1 MIKLTIDQYLLP
13 AQREVVDH
21 IQWALTEVARSDVPV
36 CVLWIAPPGS
46 GKSELFRILE
56 RHIPNN
62 KKGDQVTRPFLA
74 IEMPHTGEASALLR
88 VILDAA
94 GIPLRAT
101 RTTKPLEL
109 MADTF
114 DALETQD
121 VSCLAVE
128 ELHNAL
134 KKGSA
139 EFKGQGAEML
149 KFLINATGRPKRVL
163 FASTTG
169 DIEKVLE
176 PFEELRTRFIVVRT
190 HRLGFSEEADPPAFR
205 QVAMEIAKK
214 QGVDGYITTADELA
228 FPRLMFSIDSNLR
241 QLNTLLARFASLV
254 DDANASGR
262 AVDTLALLSKAV
274 ASVTNKPES
283 ENPFLWSDEFLG
295 ERVAA
300 AMNRRAR

>member
-1 MIKLTIDQYLLP
+1 MNFFETI
-13 AQREVVDH
+13 
-21 IQWALTEVARSDVPV
+21 
-36 CVLWIAPPGS
+36 
-46 GKSELFRILE
+46 RISL
-56 RHIPNN
+56 
-62 KKGDQVTRPFLA
+62 D
-74 IEMPHTGEASALLR
+74 ALLVNR
-88 VILDAA
+88 
-94 GIPLRAT
+94 LRAVLTTLGIIIGVGAVIGLVSLGRGVENYIGAQFQALGSNVLFVFSSPPTSGT
-101 RTTKPLEL
+101 RTTIQPLTTLEA
-109 MADTF
+109 AD
-114 DALETQD
+114 L
-121 VSCLAVE
+121 S
-128 ELHNAL
+128 N
-134 KKGSA
+134 
-139 EFKGQGAEML
+139 
-149 KFLINATGRPKRVL
+149 
-163 FASTTG
+163 
-169 DIEKVLE
+169 
-176 PFEELRTRFIVVRT
+176 
-190 HRLGFSEEADPPAFR
+190 PAIAPSIR